1 MKQSLLDIVHP
12 RPEYNFS
19 AYRKESY
26 NHLQFLLDRVRENA
40 QHLCEESVT
49 SGEDAKGCPFVT
61 FQSEEVIADIQR
73 NDSEIKYLECLIRIR
88 RFWRPRDWY
97 NAICKEFDYLQER
110 LSDHRDIRQRK
121 RIEAM
126 TPKNRTRYYRKRVQ
140 SLEKKII
147 AIYATY
153 APEITSDCTFVTAH
167 ALITP
172 EALRHQLEPLLSERS
187 YILDQMFRATPA
199 EVARLNDI
207 NESLRQHVRNMQQQ
221 LTAFYKADVD
231 YSRGKD
237 LDEMYEAELFADP
250 LLTETF
256 DGADYYGSDFDTI
269 LEIEYVLLS
278 DNGLEPVASLRIY
291 PSENLSCDPDHIKID
306 NLDLFQDD
314 DDWTEYWSKVDALRD
329 IRFCHSL
336 HHMSDHQNLPLVDIL
351 HKTSF
356 SIDIKHE
363 IGWNKE
369 NIVDYPS
376 KDSKKLT

>member
-1 MKQSLLDIVHP
+1 MKRSLLDIVHP

-61 FQSEEVIADIQR
+61 FKSEEIIAEIQR
-73 NDSEIKYLECLIRIR
+73 YDSEIKYLERLIRIR
-88 RFWRPRDWY
+88 RFWRPRDWF
-97 NAICKEFDYLQER
+97 NAICKEFDYLQEC
-110 LSDHRDIRQRK
+110 LSNHRDARLRK

-187 YILDQMFRATPA
+187 YILDQMFRAMPA

-221 LTAFYKADVD
+221 LTALYKADVD

-237 LDEMYEAELFADP
+237 LDEMYEAQLCAYP
-250 LLTETF
+250 LLAESF
-256 DGADYYGSDFDTI
+256 EGEEFYGSDFSKI
-269 LEIEYVLLS
+269 LEIEYALLS
-278 DNGLEPVASLRIY
+278 DISLEPCAWMRIY
-291 PSENLSCDPDHIKID
+291 LSDQASNNLENPKID
-306 NLDLFQDD
+306 SSGIENEDY
-314 DDWTEYWSKVDALRD
+314 TEYWRKVDALRD
-329 IRFCHSL
+329 IKFCYPL

-356 SIDIKHE
+356 SIDLKHE
-363 IGWNKE
+363 IGWSKE
-369 NIVDYPS
+369 NIVASPS
-376 KDSKKLT
+376 TVTNN

>member
-1 MKQSLLDIVHP
+1 MKKSLLDIVHP
-12 RPEYNFS
+12 RPKYNFS
-19 AYRKESY
+19 AYRKVSY
-26 NHLQFLLDRVRENA
+26 QFLLFLLDHVRENA

-49 SGEDAKGCPFVT
+49 SGEDEKGCPFVT

-73 NDSEIKYLECLIRIR
+73 YDAEIKYLERLIRIR
-88 RFWRPRDWY
+88 RFWHPRDWFKALR
-97 NAICKEFDYLQER
+97 NEFGYLQDR
-110 LSDHRDIRQRK
+110 LSDRRDRRQRK

-126 TPKNRTRYYRKRVQ
+126 KPEKRTRYYRKRVQ

-147 AIYATY
+147 ALYATY
-153 APEITSDCTFVTAH
+153 SPEITSDCTFVTAH
-167 ALITP
+167 SLITP
-172 EALRHQLEPLLSERS
+172 EELREQLEPLLSERS

-221 LTAFYKADVD
+221 LTALYKADVD

-237 LDEMYEAELFADP
+237 LDEMYEAELFAYP

-256 DGADYYGSDFDTI
+256 DGADYYGSDFDKI
-269 LEIEYVLLS
+269 LEIEYELLS
-278 DNGLEPVASLRIY
+278 DNALESVASLRIY
-291 PSENLSCDPDHIKID
+291 PSENPSCDPDHLKID

-314 DDWTEYWSKVDALRD
+314 DDWTEYWTRVPALHN

-336 HHMSDHQNLPLVDIL
+336 HHMCDHQNLPLVDIL

-356 SIDIKHE
+356 SIDIKHT
-363 IGWNKE
+363 ITLDK
-369 NIVDYPS
+369 
-376 KDSKKLT
+376 

>member
-1 MKQSLLDIVHP
+1 MKKSLLDIVHP
-12 RPEYNFS
+12 RPKYNFS

-26 NHLQFLLDRVRENA
+26 HHLQFLLDRVREKA

-49 SGEDAKGCPFVT
+49 SGEDEKGCPFVT

-73 NDSEIKYLECLIRIR
+73 YDSEIKYLERLIRIR
-88 RFWRPRDWY
+88 RFWRPRDWFY
-97 NAICKEFDYLQER
+97 AICKEFDYLHER
-110 LSDHRDIRQRK
+110 LSDRRDTRQRK

-126 TPKNRTRYYRKRVQ
+126 SPEKRTRYYRKRIQ
-140 SLEKKII
+140 SLEKNII

-153 APEITSDCTFVTAH
+153 APEITSDCSFVTAH
-167 ALITP
+167 ALITS
-172 EALRHQLEPLLSERS
+172 EELREQLEPLLSERS

-207 NESLRQHVRNMQQQ
+207 NESLRQHVRNMQLQ
-221 LTAFYKADVD
+221 LTALYKADVE

-237 LDEMYEAELFADP
+237 LDEMYEAELFAYP

-256 DGADYYGSDFDTI
+256 DGADYYGSDFDKI
-269 LEIEYVLLS
+269 LEIEYELLS

-291 PSENLSCDPDHIKID
+291 PSENTSYDPDHLKID

-314 DDWTEYWSKVDALRD
+314 DDWTEYWTRVPALHN

-356 SIDIKHE
+356 SIDIKHTIT
-363 IGWNKE
+363 IGKE
-369 NIVDYPS
+369 GIE
-376 KDSKKLT
+376 